1 VSTTIRISDS
11 TKARIDSLAAQ
22 SGLQIQALVDVAI
35 AQYERAAFFDEMNRR
50 FSELRADEPAWKH
63 LQAERVELDGALA
76 DWAKTDPSQ

>member
-22 SGLQIQALVDVAI
+22 SGLQIQALVDRAI
-35 AQYERAAFFDEMNRR
+35 AQYERTAFFDEMNKR
-50 FSELRADEPAWKH
+50 FSELRADEPAWKD

-76 DWAKTDPSQ
+76 DWAKTDPS